1 VQGHAT
7 TDAALED
14 LLDQAAAFGGV
25 FLPPAIEADLPLN
38 PSTTPALQTNGD
50 DTGGRTQH
58 SDTPESQDDYMADIT
73 MTGDEPVATHERQVS
88 ISALWQ

>member
-14 LLDQAAAFGGV
+14 LLDQAAAFGGF
-25 FLPPAIEADLPLN
+25 FLPPAMEADLPLN

-50 DTGGRTQH
+50 DASGRTQR

-73 MTGDEPVATHERQVS
+73 MTGNEPVATHERQVS